1 MKGEKIK
8 TIYLCC
14 GILILFLLRK
24 NFQLDILEI
33 IEVLLF
39 VIGALVK
46 ICEVLKN
53 DA

>member
-1 MKGEKIK
+1 MKAEKIK
-8 TIYLCC
+8 TIYLSC

-24 NFQLDILEI
+24 NFQLDTLEI
-33 IEVLLF
+33 IEIFLF
-39 VIGALVK
+39 AIGALVK